1 MVTEKLIYS
10 QHEVVIEASEVIMY
24 YCTLCYRWGG
34 RFSPPEGKANDLLV
48 IVGCLVFKQA
58 LLRICDNGTR
68 RESSFP
74 VLKEEWEATFL
85 NTQLFALRCG
95 DPRAQANSCRN
106 YLSLLFEKVAFFE
119 RCGDTLFRSKK
130 KNRRI
135 EESKNRSDHNLCNFD
150 NNLLPPTSKIEVLLR

>member
-1 MVTEKLIYS
+1 VPRLRLSLRRLLILVSLLSIMVTEKLIYS

-68 RESSFP
+68 RESWFP

-106 YLSLLFEKVAFFE
+106 YLSLLPWY
-119 RCGDTLFRSKK
+119 LKK
-130 KNRRI
+130 LHFL
-135 EESKNRSDHNLCNFD
+135 SVVGTPYY
-150 NNLLPPTSKIEVLLR
+150 LPK